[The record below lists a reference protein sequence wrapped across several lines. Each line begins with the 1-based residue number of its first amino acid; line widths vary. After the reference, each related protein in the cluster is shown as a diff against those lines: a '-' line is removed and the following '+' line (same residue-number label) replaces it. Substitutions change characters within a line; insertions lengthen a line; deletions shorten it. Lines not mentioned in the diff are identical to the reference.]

1 MRIILRGTI
10 FKTNRP
16 KAFINTW
23 LDVGDDVKEHASHLK
38 CDIY

>member
-10 FKTNRP
+10 FKTNKP

-23 LDVGDDVKEHASHLK
+23 LDEGDDVKEHASHFRM
-38 CDIY
+38 IVF